1 MRARNNLFHS
11 FSKGRVFTLKKSVES
26 TVKVEIEGHGT
37 QTVRRGMSL
46 LELKEHMGIEG
57 NPLVPIVG
65 ALYNNRI
72 MGLEYELSRDCS
84 VQFVTTG
91 SEEGASIYRKSL
103 SILLQASFLDVF
115 RGSERL
121 KIEHS
126 LNKGYFYSYIDSEP
140 ITHEQTSL
148 IENRMREIVVLDIPI
163 EKQEYEKEEALDI
176 FEKICAWDRYYLLKY
191 SDRTRTIVYRLG
203 ECINLAQGPVVPSTG
218 YLKLFQLTLYPPGLI
233 LYFPT
238 IENPD
243 ALPVSI
249 DQKKLF
255 QIYSE
260 QREWSKILDVD
271 SAGKLNRL
279 IIRGNIDDLIW
290 VSEGLHEKKIA
301 QIADTISKNVLS
313 KRIIMLAGPSSS
325 GKTTFAKRLTIQLL
339 ANGINPE
346 VISLDNY
353 YMDREKMP
361 RDETGHINYESLY
374 ALDIELVQEQLRLL
388 LSGSKID
395 VPYYDFKTG
404 ISTRSARIVRLQK
417 NQIVIFEGIHA
428 MNETL
433 TNSIPRDEKLKI
445 YISAL
450 TQLNI
455 DYINR
460 IPTSMVRLIRRIV
473 RDFKYRAYSAR
484 QTIAHWSQVRKGEEQ
499 NIFPFQEEADIMFN
513 SSLVYE
519 MSVLKG
525 YVEPLLKEIEETD
538 EIYTKAKRLLHFS
551 ANFVYISPEFVP
563 LTSILREFIGG
574 SGFQY

>member
-1 MRARNNLFHS
+1 MEGISLLR
-11 FSKGRVFTLKKSVES
+11 KGRASMPMES
-26 TVKVEIEGHGT
+26 DMINVEIKGCRT
-37 QTVRRGMSL
+37 LSVKRGIRL
-46 LELKEHMGIEG
+46 LELKKLIYFEE

-72 MGLEYELSRDCS
+72 MGLEYQLGRDCS
-84 VQFVTTG
+84 VEFITTD

-103 SILLQASFLDVF
+103 SMLLQAAFIQEF
-115 RGSERL
+115 GSNARL

-126 LNKGYFYSYIDSEP
+126 LNRGYFYSYVDTNP
-140 ITHEQTSL
+140 LTKKQTSL
-148 IENRMREIVVLDIPI
+148 LEKQMKEMVAVDIPF
-163 EKQEYEKEEALDI
+163 EKHEYEKEEALDI
-176 FEKICAWDRYYLLKY
+176 FEEIGAWDRYYLLKY
-191 SDRTRTIVYRLG
+191 SDRTRSIVYRLG
-203 ECINLAQGPVVPSTG
+203 GCINLAQGPVVPSTG
-218 YLKLFQLTLYPPGLI
+218 HLQLFSLTHYPPGLI
-233 LYFPT
+233 LSFPIT
-238 IENPD
+238 EKPD
-243 ALPVSI
+243 ELPVSI
-249 DQKKLF
+249 NQKKLF

-260 QREWSKILDVD
+260 QREWSTILDVD

-279 IIRGNIDDLIW
+279 IIQGKTDDLIW
-290 VSEGLHEKKIA
+290 VSEGLHEKKIS
-301 QIADTISKNVLS
+301 QIADTITKNVRNR
-313 KRIIMLAGPSSS
+313 RIVMLAGPTSS

-339 ANGINPE
+339 ANGISPE

-353 YMDREKMP
+353 YMDRERMP
-361 RDETGHINYESLY
+361 RDETGNINFESLY
-374 ALDIELVQEQLRLL
+374 ALDVDLIHHHLKLL
-388 LSGSKID
+388 LSGQPIE
-395 VPYYDFKTG
+395 VPGYDFKTG
-404 ISTRSARIVRLQK
+404 ISTKSARRVKLDK

-428 MNETL
+428 MNESL
-433 TNSIPRDEKLKI
+433 TSSIPRNEKLKI

-460 IPTSMVRLIRRIV
+460 IPTSLVRLIRRIV

-484 QTIAHWSQVRKGEEQ
+484 QTIAHWPQVRTGEEQ

-525 YVEPLLKEIEETD
+525 YVEPLLKDIEDTD
-538 EIYTKAKRLLHFS
+538 EVYTKARRLLHFTS
-551 ANFVYISPEFVP
+551 NFLYISPECVP